1 MRLGRKMLL
10 NIQNPRNGKANN
22 VNVCVLIT
30 NANIHKQRIN
40 AKENKTLYFFTPRY
54 EWKEK
59 KENIINIKKNPD
71 DKNTSCQ
78 TGRKMDKTKKKQKEK
93 TTGKNIY

>member
-40 AKENKTLYFFTPRY
+40 AKENKTLYFFHTQIRM
-54 EWKEK
+54 EKK

-71 DKNTSCQ
+71 DKNLSCQ
-78 TGRKMDKTKKKQKEK
+78 TGRKMDKPKKKQKEK